1 MPGTSSPIWKRP
13 WANCL
18 TQRSFGTQE
27 YFVPWWPLRIRV
39 CRRIRKFGTAYL
51 TQTLLHMFRIAFR
64 LSLSVLLLSPLAA
77 SAQGSGF
84 SCSANDLSHMASL
97 INNDPVRLQEIH
109 QADAE
114 LEHFTQ
120 AWPNSAA
127 RGGTTNYIIPVVFHI
142 IHNNGPE
149 NISDA
154 QVYDAIRVMN
164 QDFNKLTPD
173 WQDVQ
178 PEFLSRVADMGVTF
192 KLAQLDPNGN
202 CTNGVTRTVSTLTND
217 GGQTMK
223 NLINWPRN
231 RYLNIW
237 VAASAG
243 GAAGY
248 SMYPSAVSGSW
259 GAAAD
264 GIVILSNY
272 VGSIGT
278 SNLNNSHSLSH
289 EAGHWLN
296 LKHCWGDSND
306 PGLPANCSD
315 DDNVTD
321 TPNTIGW
328 TTCNLRGASCGS
340 ALDNVENF
348 MEYSYCS
355 KMFTN
360 GQKDRVTA
368 ALNSSV
374 ASRNN
379 LWTTSNL
386 ALTGVSLAPEI
397 CSVQFNA
404 SERVICAGGSVTF
417 TDASYNGVTARDWNF
432 QGGTPATSQIVS
444 PVITYDTP
452 GLFNVSLTVGNG
464 NGTQSTTVQQYVRV
478 LPYVGMPLPFVE
490 GFENVSAVP
499 SPDWWLDNPDG
510 DATFQVSNAA
520 AYSGTKSVL
529 FQNSSTAT
537 GRKDE
542 LISNTVDITTDA
554 PVTLSFRYA
563 YAKRSSGNNDILRI
577 YASRD
582 CGDTWSLRRTLGG
595 DALVTA
601 PITTGSFTPNGPGQ
615 WGFNETSPIGG
626 LFNVS
631 NLRFKFQ
638 FQSDGGNNLWLDD
651 INILGQSTG
660 VSELDAASGNSLTV
674 VPNPAHDRSVITA
687 HLKDAGPVKVE
698 LVDLL
703 GRSVRTIM
711 EGSQPSGT
719 AQWTIDLN
727 GLPGGMY
734 FVRLQQNDAVRVAKF
749 TKE

>member
-1 MPGTSSPIWKRP
+1 MTMKNSSRMTG
-13 WANCL
+13 N
-18 TQRSFGTQE
+18 
-27 YFVPWWPLRIRV
+27 
-39 CRRIRKFGTAYL
+39 
-51 TQTLLHMFRIAFR
+51 AFR
-64 LSLSVLLLSPLAA
+64 FLLSALLLAPLAA
-77 SAQGSGF
+77 SAQAPGF
-84 SCSANDLSHMASL
+84 SCSANELSHMASL
-97 INNDPVRLQEIH
+97 INNDPARLQEIH
-109 QADAE
+109 QADAQ

-120 AWPNSAA
+120 AWLNNPE
-127 RGGTTNYIIPVVFHI
+127 RGGTSNYIIPVVFHI

-164 QDFNKLTPD
+164 EDWNKMTPD

-192 KLAQLDPNGN
+192 KLAQLDPSGN
-202 CTNGVTRTVSTLTND
+202 CTNGITRTVSPLTND

-237 VAASAG
+237 VSASAG

-264 GIVILSNY
+264 GIVILSTY
-272 VGSIGT
+272 VGATGT
-278 SNLNNSHSLSH
+278 SNLSHSHSLSH

-315 DDNVTD
+315 DDNVSD

-328 TTCNLRGASCGS
+328 TTCTLRGASCGS

-360 GQKDRVTA
+360 GQRDRVVA
-368 ALNSSV
+368 ALNSST

-379 LWTTSNL
+379 LWTASNL
-386 ALTGVSLAPEI
+386 TLTGVSLDPVI
-397 CSVQFNA
+397 CAVQFNA
-404 SERVICAGGSVTF
+404 NERVICAGESVTF
-417 TDASYNGVTARDWNF
+417 TDASYNGVTVRDWTF
-432 QGGTPATSQIVS
+432 EGGSPATSETAS
-444 PVITYDTP
+444 PVITYDNP
-452 GLFNVSLTVGNG
+452 GLYSVSLTVGNG
-464 NGTQSTTVQQYVRV
+464 SQTQSTTEQQYVRV
-478 LPYVGMPLPFVE
+478 LPFVGMPLPFMDS
-490 GFENVSAVP
+490 FEAVSSVP
-499 SPDWWLDNPDG
+499 SNDWSVNDPDG
-510 DATFQVSNAA
+510 DGTFQVSTAA
-520 AYSGTKSVL
+520 AFTGSKSIRL
-529 FQNSSTAT
+529 QNSSSAT

-542 LISNTVDITTDA
+542 LISNTIDVTSDA
-554 PVTLSFRYA
+554 PVVFSFRYA
-563 YAKRSSGNNDILRI
+563 YAKRSSANNDILRV

-601 PITTGSFTPNGPGQ
+601 PITSSSFTPNGPDQ

-626 LFNVS
+626 LFSVS
-631 NLRFKFQ
+631 NLRFKFV
-638 FQSDGGNNLWLDD
+638 FESGGGNNLWLDD
-651 INILGQSTG
+651 INVLGQSTG
-660 VSELDAASGNSLTV
+660 VSELGAASDNALTV
-674 VPNPAHDRSVITA
+674 VPNPTHDRSVIMA
-687 HLKDAGPVKVE
+687 NLKEAGPVKVE

-703 GRSVRTIM
+703 GRPVRTIM
-711 EGSQPSGT
+711 EGVQPAG
-719 AQWTIDLN
+719 AVQWTMDLS
-727 GLPGGMY
+727 GLSGGMY
-734 FVRLQQNDAVRVAKF
+734 FVRLQQRDAVRVAKF